1 MPDLATRAPADIG
14 RADFFTRE
22 QVDLIKRSILRP
34 SKRAATDDELA
45 LFMYQAERSRLDPF
59 ARQIYAVFRY
69 DKRIGG
75 EAMTVQVSIDGLRLI
90 AERTGKYEGQSGP
103 FWTKDGREW
112 VDVWL
117 ENSPP
122 AAAKVG
128 VWKTGAREPT
138 YGVANWTAYATE
150 SPFWRNMPANQLA
163 KCAEALAL
171 RKVFPNET
179 SGLYTTEEMQQA
191 DKAGEPLPAPEPPPA
206 APMTIEGTATEAPTP
221 TPTADP
227 EPDPAKATATKR
239 SDTDPVNAA
248 ELEILRDLIRETQTT
263 DSFVRMQLMAL
274 GVDDVSALDEVLP
287 KLTVGQAL
295 HVMAEVNKRQ
305 GK

>member
-128 VWKTGAREPT
+128 VWKTG
-138 YGVANWTAYATE
+138 
-150 SPFWRNMPANQLA
+150 
-163 KCAEALAL
+163 
-171 RKVFPNET
+171 
-179 SGLYTTEEMQQA
+179 
-191 DKAGEPLPAPEPPPA
+191 
-206 APMTIEGTATEAPTP
+206 
-221 TPTADP
+221 
-227 EPDPAKATATKR
+227 
-239 SDTDPVNAA
+239 
-248 ELEILRDLIRETQTT
+248 
-263 DSFVRMQLMAL
+263 
-274 GVDDVSALDEVLP
+274 
-287 KLTVGQAL
+287 
-295 HVMAEVNKRQ
+295 
-305 GK
+305 